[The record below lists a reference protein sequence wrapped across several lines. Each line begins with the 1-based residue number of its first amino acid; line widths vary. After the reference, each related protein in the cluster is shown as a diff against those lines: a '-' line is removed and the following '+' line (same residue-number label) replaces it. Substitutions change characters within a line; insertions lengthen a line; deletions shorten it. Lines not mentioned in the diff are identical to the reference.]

1 MGLLFPENR
10 LILQTIQIN
19 NAFVYQSTQKYNNK
33 INNNEKDSDD
43 ACSRPLLRYDNNDA
57 DIV

>member
-19 NAFVYQSTQKYNNK
+19 NAFVYQSAQNNN
-33 INNNEKDSDD
+33 INNNEKDSYGSS
-43 ACSRPLLRYDNNDA
+43 CLMLHDNA
-57 DIV
+57 DVHIVLS